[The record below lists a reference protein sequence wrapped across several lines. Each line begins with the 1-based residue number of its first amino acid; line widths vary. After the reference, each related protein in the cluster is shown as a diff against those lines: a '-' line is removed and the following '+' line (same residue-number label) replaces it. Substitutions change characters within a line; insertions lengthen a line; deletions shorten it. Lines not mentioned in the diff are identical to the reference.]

1 MQVRQATDTIN
12 NVESYI
18 RNINNEAEAKPT
30 SNSFLS
36 RPEKAKEKVN
46 PVAVDLVLKVK
57 EAFNA

>member
-12 NVESYI
+12 NVEDYI
-18 RNINNEAEAKPT
+18 RNMNSESEAKPT

-36 RPEKAKEKVN
+36 RPEKVKEKVN
-46 PVAVDLVLKVK
+46 PVAVDLVLKVR